1 MFDVAVIGAGITG
14 AFVAR
19 ELSKYQLSVVVIE
32 KDNDVA
38 NGTTKAN
45 SAIVHAGYDALPG
58 TLKAQLN
65 VRGNTMYDEV
75 CQEMHVPFKRVG
87 SLVIAFNNNE
97 LELLEE
103 LYGNGLIN
111 GVSDMEIISKEKVL
125 ALEPNVN
132 DEVVGALYAKTAGIV
147 GPWELAIALAE
158 NALDNGVELILNS
171 TVTQINK
178 IDHYYY
184 IKAGNQDI
192 NAKLV
197 INCAGVYA
205 DKINNMVSDID
216 FKILPFKGEYDV
228 FDKNAGNVVSTII
241 FGCPSD
247 AGKGVVILPTVHG
260 NLLIGPTSETADS
273 KDALQTTSEGL
284 RYIQDHA
291 KLTLKEISFGNV
303 ITSFTGLRAKS
314 MLHDFII
321 EEAKDS
327 FGFFN
332 VAGIDSP
339 GLTAAPA
346 IAEYVLDLIKHRLG
360 NVQANENFISS
371 RRPNINFI
379 ELSDEEKRKLI
390 QKDPRFGRIICRCEG
405 ITEGEIIDVIHRKPG
420 AKTLDG
426 VKRRARPGSGR
437 CQGGFCT
444 PRVMEIIA
452 REIGV
457 NITEVVKDGPDS
469 YILTGG
475 NHSVVI

>member
-14 AFVAR
+14 TFVAR
-19 ELSKYQLSVVVIE
+19 ELSKYRLRIVMIE
-32 KDNDVA
+32 KENDIS

-65 VRGNTMYDEV
+65 VRGNKMYEEV
-75 CQEMHVPFKRVG
+75 CRELQVPFKRIG

-97 LELLEE
+97 IKLLEE
-103 LYGNGLIN
+103 LYRRGLN
-111 GVSDMEIISKEKVL
+111 NDVPDMEILSRERVL
-125 ALEPNVN
+125 ALEPNLN
-132 DEVVGALYAKTAGIV
+132 DELVGALYAKTAGIV

-158 NALDNGVELILNS
+158 NALENGVDLFLNS
-171 TVTQINK
+171 TVTDIKK
-178 IDHYYY
+178 IKDFYC

-197 INCAGVYA
+197 INCAGIYA

-216 FKILPFKGEYDV
+216 FKMLPFKGEYNL
-228 FDKNAGNVVSTII
+228 FDKNAGNIVNTII
-241 FGCPSD
+241 FRCPSD

-260 NLLIGPTSETADS
+260 NLLIGPTSELVDS

-284 RYIQDHA
+284 KFVQDHT
-291 KLTLKEISFGNV
+291 KLILKELNFGNV
-303 ITSFTGLRAKS
+303 ITSFTGLRAKTA
-314 MLHDFII
+314 LHDFII
-321 EEAKDS
+321 EEAEDAS
-327 FGFFN
+327 GFIN

-346 IAEYVLDLIKHRLG
+346 IAEYVLTLIKNRLG
-360 NVQANENFISS
+360 NIKKNEKFSLS

-379 ELSDEEKRKLI
+379 ELSVEEKRKII

-405 ITEGEIIDVIHRKPG
+405 ITEGEIVDVIHRKAG

-452 REIGV
+452 RELGV
-457 NITEVVKDGPDS
+457 DITEVVKDGLNS
-469 YILTGG
+469 YILTGETK
-475 NHSVVI
+475 